1 VTTLGSVD
9 WLRQIEADRARY
21 VRFARARLASDA
33 DAEDVV
39 QRALLRAV
47 THADTLADA
56 GRAEAW
62 FFRVLRRAI
71 ADHHR
76 TSAVASARR
85 HEGAEAGPD
94 LDSLPAPEPAAP
106 VCGCGAVLLGE
117 IPASYA
123 EMLRRIDASEEPI
136 DDVARSLGIST
147 ATAYV
152 RLHRARRALRDH
164 VEHRCGVRTIREAL
178 ACDCDACS

>member
-1 VTTLGSVD
+1 M
-9 WLRQIEADRARY
+9 
-21 VRFARARLASDA
+21 ASDA

-47 THADTLADA
+47 THADTLTDA

-62 FFRVLRRAI
+62 FFRVLRRTI

-76 TSAVASARR
+76 SSTAASARR
-85 HEGAEAGPD
+85 DDAAGVD
-94 LDSLPAPEPAAP
+94 LDALPAPEPAAP
-106 VCGCGAVLLGE
+106 VCRCGATLLE
-117 IPASYA
+117 ELPSSHA

-152 RLHRARRALRDH
+152 RLHRARRALRTH
-164 VEHRCGVRTIREAL
+164 VEHRCGVHTIREAM